1 MLIMVEGNHRNTKAV
16 IDLKKIE
23 NNILAERK
31 RMMQGQKIFAVVKAN
46 AYGHG
51 IVPVAQAAQKAG
63 VSGFCVAII
72 DEALALRAAGLDET
86 ILVLGVTPATQA
98 GLLARKRISVAVGD
112 LAYLQA
118 ALSNLKD
125 TDQKLRIHL
134 ALDTGMGRIG
144 FRNKKDLE
152 KALSFLNNNQDKF
165 NFEGVFTHFA
175 TADSAD
181 EKYYEKQIAAFKSLI
196 SVVKKRPR
204 YVHVSNSAAALW
216 HRECGGNVIRFG
228 ITMYGLNP
236 SGEELRLPDG
246 FKPALTLSSEVSA
259 VKKINKGDSV
269 GYGKTY
275 TAAGSEWIATIPIGY
290 ADGWPRCM
298 QGFKILIEGQY
309 CEIVG
314 RVCMDQI
321 MVKIPYQ
328 VKVGTEVTLIGEN
341 HGEKISAVDVAKY
354 AKTINYEIL
363 CGISERVQR
372 KYI

>member
-1 MLIMVEGNHRNTKAV
+1 MLIMVEGNHRNTQAIINLKA
-16 IDLKKIE
+16 IE
-23 NNILAERK
+23 NNIVAERK
-31 RMMQGQKIFAVVKAN
+31 RMLQGQKLFAVVKAN

-51 IVPVAQAAQKAG
+51 IIPIAKVAERAGAA
-63 VSGFCVAII
+63 GFCVAII
-72 DEALALRAAGLDET
+72 DEALALRSAGLDET
-86 ILVLGVTPATQA
+86 ILVLGVTPTDQA
-98 GLLARKRISVAVGD
+98 CLLAENKISVAVGD
-112 LAYLQA
+112 LDYLQG
-118 ALSNLKD
+118 ALTYLKD

-144 FRNKKDLE
+144 FRNKEDLNE
-152 KALSFLNNNQDKF
+152 AITFINNNRNKF
-165 NFEGVFTHFA
+165 NFEGIFTHFA

-181 EKYYEKQIAAFKSLI
+181 EEYYKKQITTFNDLM
-196 SVVKKRPR
+196 SVVKKKPR
-204 YVHVSNSAAALW
+204 YVHVANSAAALW
-216 HRECGGNVIRFG
+216 HRECSGNVVRFG

-236 SGEELRLPDG
+236 SGEELKLPPM
-246 FKPALTLSSEVSA
+246 FKAALSLTSEVA
-259 VKKINKGDSV
+259 AIKQIGKGDSV

-275 TAAGSEWIATIPIGY
+275 TAEESEWIATIPIGY

-298 QGFKILIEGQY
+298 QGFKILIDGQY

-321 MVKIPYQ
+321 MVRVPYS

-341 HGEKISAVDVAKY
+341 QEEKITVLDVAKY
-354 AKTINYEIL
+354 AKTISYEIL